1 MRLSA
6 FADYGLRAMTRLA
19 GAPDRSFTTGELAA
33 EFEISANHLTKVV
46 RDLAR
51 AGYVR
56 TQRGVGGGLRL
67 SCDPHCVTL
76 GEIVRFLERRRALVE
91 CLQYDGGTCTL
102 TAHCLL
108 RSKLVAAH
116 DAFMRELDATTLA
129 ACAYHPTPQG
139 ARHETRKR
147 HPSSPKAA
155 RDQGNTAVRD
165 VGNPCALRAATVI
178 TRIPR
183 RTTGVPSMDES
194 PTRSIGAAHRG
205 H

>member
-6 FADYGLRAMTRLA
+6 FADYGLRALTRLA
-19 GAPDRSFTTGELAA
+19 GAPDRSFTTGELAI
-33 EFEISANHLTKVV
+33 EFEMSANHLTKVV

-51 AGYVR
+51 ARYVR
-56 TQRGVGGGLRL
+56 TQRGVGGGVRL

-91 CLQYDGGTCTL
+91 CFQRDGGACTL
-102 TAHCLL
+102 MAHCLL

-116 DAFMRELDATTLA
+116 AAFMRELDATTLA
-129 ACAYHPTPQG
+129 ACAYHPAPRG

-147 HPSSPKAA
+147 PPSSPKAA
-155 RDQGNTAVRD
+155 RDNGNAAAWD
-165 VGNPCALRAATVI
+165 VGNPCVLRTAMVI
-178 TRIPR
+178 RRIPR
-183 RTTGVPSMDES
+183 RTTGASSADVS